1 LSERTPLYEAENAPR
16 YDRQQLIRRYQ
27 EDYQCRLVVLK
38 GPLFPDSVT
47 PFEETLFDADPGEDL
62 HVMLST
68 PGGDGETAIRLVRQA
83 QSRCNKLT
91 VIVPDR
97 AKSAGTLFV
106 LGADQI
112 YMGPT
117 SDLGPVDPQIPL
129 RDGTWAPAK
138 AIVAAVGDAEDRIR
152 NNPATYPLHAALL
165 SDITGV
171 LVQLARDALGRTD
184 DQLREALA
192 VPGRDPDEVDELAQA
207 LQDPLIGETKSH
219 DATVS
224 ARDAESYGLPVREAD
239 PRSEQWRGIWR
250 LWTRYAVLNVAQ
262 IYEGVRASYVVP
274 HATPG

>member
-1 LSERTPLYEAENAPR
+1 MSLSERTPLYEAENAPR

-27 EDYQCRLVVLK
+27 VVLK

-83 QSRCNKLT
+83 QSRCNELT

-106 LGADQI
+106 LGAHKI

-152 NNPATYPLHAALL
+152 NNPAT
-165 SDITGV
+165 
-171 LVQLARDALGRTD
+171 
-184 DQLREALA
+184 
-192 VPGRDPDEVDELAQA
+192 
-207 LQDPLIGETKSH
+207 
-219 DATVS
+219 
-224 ARDAESYGLPVREAD
+224 
-239 PRSEQWRGIWR
+239 
-250 LWTRYAVLNVAQ
+250 
-262 IYEGVRASYVVP
+262 
-274 HATPG
+274 